1 MDSSFLLREY
11 GVVCFSGASMKL
23 AFSVILF
30 FVTYP
35 MVATAEEAA
44 CPQLEGNLQPGGL
57 LWGPLKLYWNP
68 IFS

>member
-11 GVVCFSGASMKL
+11 RVVCFSGASMKL

-35 MVATAEEAA
+35 MVAIAEEAA